1 MFIILRV
8 RGHRTG
14 IQFIK
19 ERNETICEVIGLRGQ

>member
-8 RGHRTG
+8 RGYRTG

-19 ERNETICEVIGLRGQ
+19 ERNEIICEVIG